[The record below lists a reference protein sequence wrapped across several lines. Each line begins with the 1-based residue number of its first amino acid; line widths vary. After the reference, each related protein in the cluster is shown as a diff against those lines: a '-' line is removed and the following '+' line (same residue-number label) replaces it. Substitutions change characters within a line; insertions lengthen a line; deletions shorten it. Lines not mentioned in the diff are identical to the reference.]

1 MNNTLAAAVKP
12 DWTDPEVIIV
22 RYGTRQTTKSEC
34 YYNFRAYKEAD
45 AEITMD
51 YFFWIFRNSEQTI
64 VIDTGFSPEAAIAR
78 RRQPVVAP
86 ADALARLGID
96 PAEVKLLVLTHAHY
110 DHAGN
115 LDLYP
120 NAKIVMSRK
129 EFDFWATD
137 MGKRPQYG
145 HHVDPLDIRRIQ
157 TLADAGRIT
166 LLDEPRTT
174 LIPGIEL
181 YELGGH
187 TPGQLAV
194 VVDMP
199 EGPVILASDA
209 IHYYEE
215 LEQDRPF
222 AVLDSLSAMYQG
234 YAQIRQW
241 LLDEPA
247 AVVIPGHDP
256 DVMSRFA
263 PVDPS
268 DPSFAVRI
276 GSPRAMA

>member
-1 MNNTLAAAVKP
+1 MNTPSTVRP
-12 DWTDPEVIIV
+12 DWTDPEVIVV

-34 YYNFRAYKEAD
+34 YYNFRAYREPD
-45 AEITMD
+45 AEMTMD
-51 YFFWIFRNSEQTI
+51 YFFWIFRSAEQTI

-78 RRQPVVAP
+78 KRQPVVAP

-96 PAEVKLLVLTHAHY
+96 PKEVKLLVLTHAHY

-115 LDLYP
+115 LGLYP
-120 NAKIVMSRK
+120 NAKIVMSRR
-129 EFDFWATD
+129 EFEFWGTD

-145 HHVDPLDIRRIQ
+145 HHIDPLDIERIQ
-157 TLADAGRIT
+157 ALHREGRIT
-166 LLDEPRTT
+166 LLDTPQNT

-187 TPGQLAV
+187 TPGQMAV
-194 VVDMP
+194 VVEMP

-209 IHYYEE
+209 IHYYDE

-222 AVLDSLSAMYQG
+222 AVLDSLADMYRG
-234 YAQIRQW
+234 YERIREW
-241 LLDEPA
+241 LQRPGALM
-247 AVVIPGHDP
+247 IPGHDP
-256 DVMSRFA
+256 DVMNRFA
-263 PVDPS
+263 PVDAS

-276 GSPRAMA
+276 DAHGAGV

>member
-1 MNNTLAAAVKP
+1 MNTPLMKTVNP

-34 YYNFRAYKEAD
+34 YYNFRAYKEPD

-51 YFFWIFRNSEQTI
+51 YFFWIFRNAEQTI
-64 VIDTGFSPEAAIAR
+64 IIDTGFSPEAAIAR
-78 RRQPVVAP
+78 KRQPIVAP

-96 PAEVKLLVLTHAHY
+96 PKEVKLLVLTHAHY

-120 NAKIVMSRK
+120 NAQVVMSRR
-129 EFDFWATD
+129 EFDFWNTE

-145 HHVDPLDIRRIQ
+145 HHTDALDIQRIQ
-157 TLADAGRIT
+157 GLADAGRIT
-166 LLDEPRTT
+166 FLDAPQNT

-181 YELGGH
+181 YEVGGH

-194 VVDMP
+194 VVEMP
-199 EGPVILASDA
+199 DGPVILASDA

-215 LEQDRPF
+215 LERDRPF
-222 AVLDSLSAMYQG
+222 AVLDSLAAMYQG
-234 YAQIRQW
+234 YEQIRQW
-241 LLDEPA
+241 LVECPG

-256 DVMSRFA
+256 DVMTRFA
-263 PVDPS
+263 PVDPE

-276 GSPRAMA
+276 GRAGGLQ

>member
-1 MNNTLAAAVKP
+1 MNTPSTVRP
-12 DWTDPEVIIV
+12 DWTDPEVIVV

-34 YYNFRAYKEAD
+34 YYNFRAYREPD
-45 AEITMD
+45 AEMTMD
-51 YFFWIFRNSEQTI
+51 YFFWIFRSAEQTI

-78 RRQPVVAP
+78 KRQPVVAP

-96 PAEVKLLVLTHAHY
+96 PKDVKLLVLTHAHY

-115 LDLYP
+115 LGLYP
-120 NAKIVMSRK
+120 NANIVMSRK
-129 EFDFWATD
+129 EFEFWGTD

-145 HHVDPLDIRRIQ
+145 HHIDPLDIERIQ
-157 TLADAGRIT
+157 ALHREGRIT
-166 LLDEPRTT
+166 LLDAPQNT

-187 TPGQLAV
+187 TPGQMAV
-194 VVDMP
+194 VVEMP

-209 IHYYEE
+209 IHYYDE

-222 AVLDSLSAMYQG
+222 AVLDSLADMYRG
-234 YAQIRQW
+234 YERIREW
-241 LLDEPA
+241 LQRPG

-256 DVMSRFA
+256 DVMNRFA
-263 PVDPS
+263 PVDAS

-276 GSPRAMA
+276 DAHGAGV

>member
-1 MNNTLAAAVKP
+1 MNTPSTVRPN
-12 DWTDPEVIIV
+12 WTDPEVIVV

-34 YYNFRAYKEAD
+34 YYNFRAYREPD
-45 AEITMD
+45 AEMTMD
-51 YFFWIFRNSEQTI
+51 YFFWIFRSAEQTI

-78 RRQPVVAP
+78 KRQPVVAP

-96 PAEVKLLVLTHAHY
+96 PKDVKLLVLTHAHY

-115 LDLYP
+115 LGLYP
-120 NAKIVMSRK
+120 NANIVMSRK
-129 EFDFWATD
+129 EFEFWGTD

-145 HHVDPLDIRRIQ
+145 HHIDPLDIERIQ
-157 TLADAGRIT
+157 ALHREGRIT
-166 LLDEPRTT
+166 LLDAPQNT

-187 TPGQLAV
+187 TPGQMAV
-194 VVDMP
+194 VVEMP

-209 IHYYEE
+209 IHYYDE

-222 AVLDSLSAMYQG
+222 AVLDSLADMYRG
-234 YAQIRQW
+234 YERIREW
-241 LLDEPA
+241 LQRPG

-256 DVMSRFA
+256 DVMNRFA
-263 PVDPS
+263 PIDAS

-276 GSPRAMA
+276 DAHGAGV

>member
-1 MNNTLAAAVKP
+1 MNTPSTVRP
-12 DWTDPEVIIV
+12 DWTDPEVIVV

-34 YYNFRAYKEAD
+34 YYNFGAYREPD
-45 AEITMD
+45 AAMTMD
-51 YFFWIFRNSEQTI
+51 YFFWIFRSAEQTI

-78 RRQPVVAP
+78 KRQPVVAP

-96 PAEVKLLVLTHAHY
+96 PKDVKLLVLTHAHY

-115 LDLYP
+115 LGLYP

-129 EFDFWATD
+129 EFEFWGTD

-145 HHVDPLDIRRIQ
+145 HHIDPLDIERIQ
-157 TLADAGRIT
+157 ALHREGRIT
-166 LLDEPRTT
+166 LLDAPQNT

-187 TPGQLAV
+187 TPGQMAV
-194 VVDMP
+194 VVEMP

-209 IHYYEE
+209 IHYYDE

-222 AVLDSLSAMYQG
+222 AVLDSLSDMYRG
-234 YAQIRQW
+234 YERIREW
-241 LLDEPA
+241 LQRPG

-256 DVMSRFA
+256 DVMNRFA
-263 PVDPS
+263 PVDAS

-276 GSPRAMA
+276 DAHGAGV

>member
-1 MNNTLAAAVKP
+1 MNYTTDHNNQKP
-12 DWTDPEVIIV
+12 DWQDPEVIVV

-34 YYNFRAYKEAD
+34 YYNFRAYREPD

-51 YFFWIFRNSEQTI
+51 YFFWIFRNADQTI
-64 VIDTGFSPEAAIAR
+64 VIDTGFSPEAAAAR
-78 RRQPVVAP
+78 RRQPLVSP

-96 PAEVKLLVLTHAHY
+96 PLEVKLLVLTHAHY

-115 LDLYP
+115 LGLYP
-120 NAKIVMSRK
+120 NAKIVMSRR
-129 EFDFWATD
+129 EFEFWGTD
-137 MGKRPQYG
+137 MGQRPQYA
-145 HHVDPLDIRRIQ
+145 HHIDPLDIQRIQ
-157 TLADAGRIT
+157 ALHRDGRIT
-166 LLDEPRTT
+166 LLDERRNT

-181 YELGGH
+181 FEIGGH
-187 TPGQLAV
+187 TPGQMAV
-194 VVDMP
+194 VVEMP

-215 LEQDRPF
+215 LELDRPF
-222 AVLDSLSAMYQG
+222 AVLDSLADMYQG
-234 YAQIRQW
+234 YEQIREW
-241 LLDEPA
+241 LQRPG

-256 DVMSRFA
+256 EVMNRFA

-276 GSPRAMA
+276 DASGAGV

>member
-1 MNNTLAAAVKP
+1 MNTPSTVRP
-12 DWTDPEVIIV
+12 DWTDPEVIVV

-34 YYNFRAYKEAD
+34 YYNFGAYREPD
-45 AEITMD
+45 AAMTMD
-51 YFFWIFRNSEQTI
+51 YFFWIFRSAEQTI

-78 RRQPVVAP
+78 KRQPVVAP
-86 ADALARLGID
+86 ADALTRLGID
-96 PAEVKLLVLTHAHY
+96 PKEVKLLVLTHAHY

-115 LDLYP
+115 LGLYP

-129 EFDFWATD
+129 EFEFWGTD

-145 HHVDPLDIRRIQ
+145 HHIDPLDIERIQ
-157 TLADAGRIT
+157 ALHREGRIT
-166 LLDEPRTT
+166 LLDTPQNT

-187 TPGQLAV
+187 TPGQMAV
-194 VVDMP
+194 VVEMP

-209 IHYYEE
+209 IHYYDE

-222 AVLDSLSAMYQG
+222 AVLDSLADMYRG
-234 YAQIRQW
+234 YERIREW
-241 LLDEPA
+241 LQRPG

-256 DVMSRFA
+256 DVMNRFA
-263 PVDPS
+263 PVDAS

-276 GSPRAMA
+276 DAHGAGV

>member
-1 MNNTLAAAVKP
+1 MNTPSTVRP
-12 DWTDPEVIIV
+12 DWTDPEVIVV

-34 YYNFRAYKEAD
+34 YYNFGAYREPD
-45 AEITMD
+45 AAMTMD
-51 YFFWIFRNSEQTI
+51 YFFWIFRSAEQTI

-78 RRQPVVAP
+78 KRQPVVAP

-96 PAEVKLLVLTHAHY
+96 PKDVKLLVLTHAHY

-115 LDLYP
+115 LGLYP

-129 EFDFWATD
+129 EFEFWGTD

-145 HHVDPLDIRRIQ
+145 HHIDPLDIERIQ
-157 TLADAGRIT
+157 ALHREGRIT
-166 LLDEPRTT
+166 LLDAPQNT

-187 TPGQLAV
+187 TPGQMAV
-194 VVDMP
+194 VVEMP

-209 IHYYEE
+209 IHYYDE

-222 AVLDSLSAMYQG
+222 AVLDSLADMYRG
-234 YAQIRQW
+234 YERIREW
-241 LLDEPA
+241 LQRPG

-256 DVMSRFA
+256 DVMNRFA
-263 PVDPS
+263 PVDAS

-276 GSPRAMA
+276 DAHGAGV

>member
-1 MNNTLAAAVKP
+1 MNTPSTVRP
-12 DWTDPEVIIV
+12 DWTDPEVIVV

-34 YYNFRAYKEAD
+34 YYNFGAYREPD
-45 AEITMD
+45 AAMTMD
-51 YFFWIFRNSEQTI
+51 YFFWIFRSAEQTI

-78 RRQPVVAP
+78 KRQPVVAP

-96 PAEVKLLVLTHAHY
+96 PKEVKLLVLTHAHY

-115 LDLYP
+115 LGLYP

-129 EFDFWATD
+129 EFEFWGTD

-145 HHVDPLDIRRIQ
+145 HHIDPLDIERIQ
-157 TLADAGRIT
+157 ALHREGRIT
-166 LLDEPRTT
+166 LLDTPQNT
-174 LIPGIEL
+174 LIPGLEL

-187 TPGQLAV
+187 TPGQMAV
-194 VVDMP
+194 VVEMP

-209 IHYYEE
+209 IHYYDE

-222 AVLDSLSAMYQG
+222 AVLDSLADMYRG
-234 YAQIRQW
+234 YERIREW
-241 LLDEPA
+241 LQRPG

-256 DVMSRFA
+256 DVMNRFA
-263 PVDPS
+263 PVDAS

-276 GSPRAMA
+276 DAHGAGV